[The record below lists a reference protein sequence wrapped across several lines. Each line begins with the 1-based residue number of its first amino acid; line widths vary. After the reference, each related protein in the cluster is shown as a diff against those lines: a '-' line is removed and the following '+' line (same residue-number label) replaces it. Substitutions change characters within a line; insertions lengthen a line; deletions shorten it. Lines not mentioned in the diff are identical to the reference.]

1 LRRATLAN
9 GLRVVTVHRGQ
20 SPLVALKL
28 LIKVGSRHDGDRP
41 GISHVVE
48 HVLFNRE
55 WDSGESPFDRI
66 EGTGGDLNA
75 VTHREYTA
83 LQAVVLGEYVP
94 DVLRAFGAVLAPL
107 EVSEEQL
114 SGERDVIL
122 HEIEAAAD
130 SQTVLWDLFLQGM
143 WNGDP
148 LARPIYGYPETV
160 RALSVADLEA
170 HFARYLVPSRMVLA
184 AAGSLDHDEIVRLA
198 ERHLGWARADV
209 WQDTFPPPGRG
220 SGQAALEKQLQA
232 THLALGVEAA
242 GMRDRR
248 RPSVK
253 LLHILLGS
261 GATSRL
267 HRRLRVSRSLVYH
280 ASTLAMAYEDRGYL
294 CAYTTCSP
302 HRVREV
308 IEAVIEE
315 FDRLRREPV
324 AHEELADAKLRY
336 EGSLAR
342 HFETALSVASLV
354 AIEELIDR
362 FEPFEES
369 IAAVRHVTP
378 ENLQAVAEEVFA
390 LDRLVLARV
399 GRAVTAAGAAG
410 G

>member
-1 LRRATLAN
+1 MKRSTLAN
-9 GLRVVTVHRGQ
+9 GLRVVTVERGG

-28 LIKVGSRHDGDRP
+28 LIKVGSRHDGEHP
-41 GISHVVE
+41 GISHIVE
-48 HVLFNRE
+48 HMLFNRE
-55 WDSGESPFDRI
+55 WDPGESPFDRI

-107 EVSEEQL
+107 EVSEERL
-114 SGERDVIL
+114 SREREVIL

-130 SQTVLWDLFLQGM
+130 SQTVIWDLFLQGM

-148 LARPIYGYPETV
+148 LARPIYGYPGTV
-160 RALSVADLEA
+160 RALSVADLTA

-198 ERHLGWARADV
+198 ERHLGWARAEG
-209 WQDTFPPPGRG
+209 WQDAFPPPGRG
-220 SGQAALEKQLQA
+220 SGQAALEKRLQA
-232 THLALGVEAA
+232 THLALGVEGP
-242 GMRDRR
+242 GMRDLR
-248 RPSVK
+248 RPAVK

-267 HRRLRVSRSLVYH
+267 HRRLRQSDSLVYH
-280 ASTLAMAYEDRGYL
+280 VSTLAMAYEDRGYV

-302 HRVREV
+302 RHVKGV
-308 IEAVIEE
+308 LEAVIEE

-324 AHEELADAKLRY
+324 PHKEVAEAKLRY

-369 IAAVRHVTP
+369 VAAVRRVTP
-378 ENLQAVAEEVFA
+378 EDLQAVAEEVFD

-399 GRAVTAAGAAG
+399 GRAATAAGRQG
-410 G
+410 

>member
-1 LRRATLAN
+1 LRRSSLAN
-9 GLRVVTVHRGQ
+9 GLRVVTVERRG

-48 HVLFNRE
+48 HMLFNRG
-55 WDSGESPFDRI
+55 WVPGESPFDRI

-107 EVSEEQL
+107 EVSEERL
-114 SGERDVIL
+114 SGEREVIL

-130 SQTVLWDLFLQGM
+130 SQTVIWDLFLRGM

-170 HFARYLVPSRMVLA
+170 HFARYLVPSRMALA

-198 ERHLGWARADV
+198 ERYLGWTRAEA
-209 WQDTFPPPGRG
+209 WQDAFSPPGRG
-220 SGQAALEKQLQA
+220 SGQAALERQLQA
-232 THLALGVEAA
+232 THLALGVEGP
-242 GMRDRR
+242 GMLDRR
-248 RPSVK
+248 RPAVK

-261 GATSRL
+261 GSTSRL
-267 HRRLRVSRSLVYH
+267 HRRLRQSRSLVYH
-280 ASTLAMAYEDRGYL
+280 ISTLAMAYEDRGYV

-302 HRVREV
+302 RHVKEV
-308 IEAVIEE
+308 LEAVIEE

-324 AHEELADAKLRY
+324 PHEELAEAKLRY

-362 FEPFEES
+362 FEPFQES
-369 IAAVRHVTP
+369 VAAVRRVTP
-378 ENLQAVAEEVFA
+378 EDLQAVAEEIFEV
-390 LDRLVLARV
+390 DRLVLARV
-399 GRAVTAAGAAG
+399 GRATAAAG
-410 G
+410 VEG